1 MNLKKSEMHY
11 KKKSLILDLDET
23 LIHCVENPCAESDIK
38 LTFKADET
46 DVEVGINIRPYAK
59 EIIRNL
65 SKNFSNPK
73 LSTNLYR
80 ITHLAEDACADFE
93 RKRKSFE
100 LL

>member
-46 DVEVGINIRPYAK
+46 DVEVGINIRPYALTFLK
-59 EIIRNL
+59 
-65 SKNFSNPK
+65 KMAKKF
-73 LSTNLYR
+73 
-80 ITHLAEDACADFE
+80 
-93 RKRKSFE
+93 
-100 LL
+100 